1 MRLSTL
7 LILLMFGFD
16 INAFAKDDK
25 KSKKAKSESTLNQ
38 EFQLKKEFEV
48 DARRRKISILN
59 NATNCIDVAL
69 DNTTIRSCV
78 KEEKN
83 DLDVLKGWEKEQK
96 ALYKLNKPSP

>member
-1 MRLSTL
+1 MRLGAL
-7 LILLMFGFD
+7 LILLMFGFS

-25 KSKKAKSESTLNQ
+25 KTKKAKSESTLNQ

-48 DARRRKISILN
+48 DARRRKIAILN
-59 NATNCIDVAL
+59 NAASCINVAL
-69 DNTTIRSCV
+69 DETTILSCI